1 MTNMTGQ
8 LSKELLRLCNIYT
21 SEDKMEKLSF
31 KDKAQRS
38 RLCREFAQ
46 YAGDND
52 ITDVG
57 QFPEKF
63 DSIVNAE
70 LS

>member
-1 MTNMTGQ
+1 MTGHF
-8 LSKELLRLCNIYT
+8 SKLLLKLCNIYT
-21 SEDKMEKLSF
+21 SEEKMKKLSF
-31 KDKAQRS
+31 KEKAQRS

-63 DSIVNAE
+63 DPIVNAE
-70 LS
+70 LL

>member
-1 MTNMTGQ
+1 M
-8 LSKELLRLCNIYT
+8 K
-21 SEDKMEKLSF
+21 KLSF
-31 KDKAQRS
+31 KEKAQRS

-63 DSIVNAE
+63 DPIVNAE
-70 LS
+70 LL

>member
-1 MTNMTGQ
+1 MTGQ
-8 LSKELLRLCNIYT
+8 LSKLLLRLCTIYT
-21 SEDKMEKLSF
+21 STEKMNELSF
-31 KDKAQRS
+31 EEKTKRS

-46 YAGDND
+46 YADKND
-52 ITDVG
+52 ITDIG

-63 DSIVNAE
+63 DPIVNAE